1 SGNDRCLVGSDTLR
15 AGTASAYG
23 ARSLAPTQEAYM
35 GSDTLRAGT
44 ASAYGARSLAPTQE
58 AYMGSDKLQVG
69 TESAYGAR
77 SLTPSK
83 ISANINHDHLCSYDV
98 GELVVDLLDIS
109 QVTKQAAKAHSH
121 APEGVAR
128 RGFDC
133 PKRREMTAY
142 GDGLG
147 ARGSL
152 PLPLGLDS
160 LYCGDVAVPTL
171 GPFDT
176 SLE

>member
-1 SGNDRCLVGSDTLR
+1 MGSDTLR

-35 GSDTLRAGT
+35 GSDTL
-44 ASAYGARSLAPTQE
+44 
-58 AYMGSDKLQVG
+58 QVG
-69 TESAYGAR
+69 TAGVYGAR
-77 SLTPSK
+77 SLTPIK
-83 ISANINHDHLCSYDV
+83 INANFNHDHLCSYDSRRPSSGPV
-98 GELVVDLLDIS
+98 GNNPGCE
-109 QVTKQAAKAHSH
+109 AGCKAHCH
-121 APEGVAR
+121 APTEGVAR
-128 RGFDC
+128 RGIDG
-133 PKRREMTAY
+133 PMRREVTEY

-147 ARGSL
+147 GRGSL

-176 SLE
+176 SLACAELYASTLLNDCELVA